1 MNAKE
6 LPRKTGLFFFVKSN
20 VDKGACACAEQ
31 CCALVKDC
39 FTECAVYKG
48 RNKQCCRYDSKQLL
62 ECENKIRTEL
72 GFVVDVI
79 DKFHRRFLP
88 ESISDGRINSKRK
101 SAEEQNKSFAAQQ
114 SIQKNKKQQP
124 IRA

>member
-1 MNAKE
+1 MIASSCWNAKT
-6 LPRKTGLFFFVKSN
+6 RF
-20 VDKGACACAEQ
+20 
-31 CCALVKDC
+31 
-39 FTECAVYKG
+39 
-48 RNKQCCRYDSKQLL
+48 
-62 ECENKIRTEL
+62 RTEL

-88 ESISDGRINSKRK
+88 ESISDGRVNSKRK
-101 SAEEQNKSFAAQQ
+101 SAEGQNKSFAAQQ